1 MTEAV
6 AELPVARRDGHGR
19 LRVDWRA
26 LLALAAPLMV
36 TNAIQAVLN
45 LTDTWF
51 IGRLSADAVAAMG
64 AIYWLMTCVILVLGG
79 VGLATQSFVSQ
90 ADGAG
95 RRARAAQ
102 SFWNAMWSSLIA
114 LPIFLLAAVG
124 GGPLLAVFGLDP
136 VVKSLAV
143 EYWEPRLAGAVLGA
157 MTWALMSFFNG
168 IGATRLT
175 LIIAIVT
182 TVANIPA
189 NQFFMF
195 ELGWGMAGAA
205 WGTNLAQIVGL
216 AVGLGFLL
224 RGELAARYR
233 TRLTLKPR
241 LTMIRRQWAV
251 GFPVGIMYGADVL
264 GLALMQLMVA
274 QVGNVGAAA
283 TKIVM
288 MLTSFAYMPAL
299 GLASAGT
306 TVVGQA
312 IGAGDK
318 RWAMHLGTF
327 VARCCSGF
335 MLSVSLLLLLV
346 GPWLLPMFITASDVN
361 AAAVVAAG
369 LVMLLPAATYQA
381 FDGLYLGSSFALRA
395 AGDTQVPAVIA
406 IALSWLLFIPLAHT
420 LVFDERQAW
429 IAGLPQ
435 AGLGGLGGWLA
446 LMAYVMCLGTIM
458 YRRWRSARWQQIS
471 LWGHSGGATDGS

>member
-1 MTEAV
+1 
-6 AELPVARRDGHGR
+6 
-19 LRVDWRA
+19 
-26 LLALAAPLMV
+26 
-36 TNAIQAVLN
+36 
-45 LTDTWF
+45 
-51 IGRLSADAVAAMG
+51 
-64 AIYWLMTCVILVLGG
+64 
-79 VGLATQSFVSQ
+79 
-90 ADGAG
+90 
-95 RRARAAQ
+95 
-102 SFWNAMWSSLIA
+102 
-114 LPIFLLAAVG
+114 
-124 GGPLLAVFGLDP
+124 
-136 VVKSLAV
+136 
-143 EYWEPRLAGAVLGA
+143 
-157 MTWALMSFFNG
+157 
-168 IGATRLT
+168 
-175 LIIAIVT
+175 
-182 TVANIPA
+182 
-189 NQFFMF
+189 
-195 ELGWGMAGAA
+195 
-205 WGTNLAQIVGL
+205 
-216 AVGLGFLL
+216 VGLGFLL

-241 LTMIRRQWAV
+241 MAMIRRQWAV

-283 TKIVM
+283 TQIVM
-288 MLTSFAYMPAL
+288 MLASFSYMPAL

-381 FDGLYLGSSFALRA
+381 FDGLYFGSSFALRA

-471 LWGHSGGATDGS
+471 LWGHSGGATGGS